1 MPAPQ
6 PLSYPGKVGAQSILE
21 DKRVGRISTFD
32 DWTDYFRQ
40 WQKDIGLD
48 TSKFSDYNFEV
59 KFGPVDR
66 EDIEFG
72 DYAGRPKWETVLQIP
87 DQRVRD
93 SLLHLITYQGDTEF
107 ASVEQQ
113 RNLLKNAPSE
123 YDLQSAVKVMR
134 EEMRHGTQ
142 MSYLLV
148 KYFGASGKLEA
159 QKLLERRAFD
169 NGRLLGA
176 FNQDVNDWLDFYCYT
191 ELVDRDGKYQLTML
205 SHSGFKPLAASM
217 KPMLQEEF
225 YHLLTGHT
233 GLSRVIKA
241 GKVPIEIIQRHINKW
256 FSVALDLFGV
266 DVSSSAYWFYVW
278 GLKGRYDEGSTDVAC
293 DRDKLNE
300 LARQH
305 YLSEVT
311 QLIAAL
317 NKLIPEGQPQITLPD
332 TRFHRSIGEFADK
345 TYSTTG
351 ELLSPEAYAKHL
363 EETLPTTAVK
373 AKLAELF
380 KQPDWVLPV

>member
-1 MPAPQ
+1 MA
-6 PLSYPGKVGAQSILE
+6 
-21 DKRVGRISTFD
+21 RISTFD
-32 DWTDYFRQ
+32 DWTDYFKT

-48 TSKFSDYNFEV
+48 TSKFNDYNFEV
-59 KFGPVDR
+59 KFGAVDK
-66 EDIEFG
+66 EEIEFG

-93 SLLHLITYQGDTEF
+93 SLLHLITFQGDTEF

-113 RNLLKNAPSE
+113 RHLLHTAPSD

-148 KYFGASGKLEA
+148 KYFGQSGKLEA
-159 QKLLERRAFD
+159 QKMLERRAFD
-169 NGRLLGA
+169 NSRLLGA
-176 FNQDVNDWLDFYCYT
+176 FNQEVNDWLDFYCYT

-225 YHLLTGHT
+225 FHLLTGHT

-241 GKVPIEIIQRHINKW
+241 GKVPIDILQKHLNKW

-266 DVSSSAYWFYVW
+266 DNSSSASWFYVW
-278 GLKGRYDEGSTDVAC
+278 GLKGRYDEGASSGKF
-293 DRDKLNE
+293 DREKLNE
-300 LARQH
+300 MARNQ
-305 YLSEVT
+305 YMGEVA
-311 QLIAAL
+311 QLIEAL
-317 NKLIPEGQPQITLPD
+317 NKLVPEGQPKIKLPD
-332 TRFHRSIGEFADK
+332 PRFHRSIGEYAGK
-345 TYSTTG
+345 TYSNTG

-363 EETLPTTAVK
+363 EQTIPTAADK
-373 AKLAELF
+373 AKLSEIF
-380 KQPDWVLPV
+380 KQNDWVLAV

>member
-1 MPAPQ
+1 VA
-6 PLSYPGKVGAQSILE
+6 KIT
-21 DKRVGRISTFD
+21 TFE

-48 TSKFSDYNFEV
+48 TAKFDDYHFEV
-59 KFGPVDR
+59 KFGAVDK
-66 EDIEFG
+66 DLIEFG
-72 DYAGRPKWETVLQIP
+72 DYAGRPKWQTVLQIP

-113 RNLLKNAPSE
+113 RNLLRTAPSD
-123 YDLQSAVKVMR
+123 YDLQSAIKIMR

-148 KYFGASGKLEA
+148 KYFGSSGKLEA
-159 QKLLERRAFD
+159 QKLLERRAF
-169 NGRLLGA
+169 NNSRLLGA
-176 FNQDVNDWLDFYCYT
+176 FNQDIQDWLDFYCYA

-205 SHSGFKPLAASM
+205 SHSAFKPLAASM

-241 GKVPIEIIQRHINKW
+241 GKVPVEIIQRHVNKW

-266 DVSSSAYWFYVW
+266 DNSSSADWFYVW
-278 GLKGRYDEGSTDVAC
+278 GLKGRYDEGTTQEPA
-293 DRDKLNE
+293 DRQRLNE

-305 YLSEVT
+305 YLNEVRE
-311 QLIAAL
+311 LLAAL
-317 NKLIPEGQPQITLPD
+317 NKNIPEGKPKLTLPD
-332 TRFHRSIGEFADK
+332 TRFHRSIGEFAGK
-345 TYSTTG
+345 TYSTSG
-351 ELLSPEAYAKHL
+351 ELLSAEDYMKHL
-363 EETLPTTAVK
+363 VQSLPTTSDK
-373 AKLAELF
+373 ATLAEIF
-380 KQPDWVLPV
+380 KQPDWVQAV

>member
-1 MPAPQ
+1 MA
-6 PLSYPGKVGAQSILE
+6 K
-21 DKRVGRISTFD
+21 ISTFD

-40 WQKDIGLD
+40 WQTDIGVD
-48 TSKFSDYNFEV
+48 TSRFEDYQFEV
-59 KFGPVDR
+59 KLGPVDKD
-66 EDIEFG
+66 EIEFG

-113 RNLLKNAPSE
+113 RNLLKTAPSE

-148 KYFGASGKLEA
+148 KYFGSSGKLEA
-159 QKLLERRAFD
+159 QKLLERRAFE
-169 NGRLLGA
+169 NSRLLGA
-176 FNQDVNDWLDFYCYT
+176 FNQDVQDWLDFYCYT

-241 GKVPIEIIQRHINKW
+241 GKVPIEIIQKHVNKW

-266 DVSSSAYWFYVW
+266 DNSSSAYWFYVW
-278 GLKGRYDEGSTDVAC
+278 GLKGRYDEGTAQEPA
-293 DRDKLNE
+293 DRDHLNE
-300 LARQH
+300 AARVH

-311 QLIAAL
+311 QLIQAL
-317 NKLIPEGQPQITLPD
+317 NKLIPEGQPKLTLPD
-332 TRFHRSIGEFADK
+332 TKFHRGIGDYAGK
-345 TYSTTG
+345 PYSTSG
-351 ELLSPEAYAKHL
+351 ELLSEEAYAAHC
-363 EETLPTTAVK
+363 EQTLPTAADK
-373 AKLAELF
+373 EKLAELF
-380 KQPDWVLPV
+380 KQPDWVLAV

>member
-1 MPAPQ
+1 VA
-6 PLSYPGKVGAQSILE
+6 
-21 DKRVGRISTFD
+21 RISTFD

-48 TSKFSDYNFEV
+48 TSKFDDYKFEV
-59 KFGPVDR
+59 KFGAVDR
-66 EDIEFG
+66 DEIEFG

-113 RNLLKNAPSE
+113 RNLLKTAPSE
-123 YDLQSAVKVMR
+123 YDLQSALKVMR

-159 QKLLERRAFD
+159 QKMLERRAFD
-169 NGRLLGA
+169 NTRLLGA
-176 FNQDVNDWLDFYCYT
+176 FNQDVHDWLDFYCYT

-241 GKVPIEIIQRHINKW
+241 GKVPIEIIQKHVNKW

-266 DVSSSAYWFYVW
+266 DNSSSAYWFYVW
-278 GLKGRYDEGSTDVAC
+278 GLKGRYDEGSTQEVC

-300 LARQH
+300 LARRH
-305 YLSEVT
+305 YLSEVS

-317 NKLIPEGQPQITLPD
+317 NNLIPEGKPKITLPD
-332 TRFHRSIGEFADK
+332 TKFHRSIGEYMDK
-345 TYSTTG
+345 TYSTSG
-351 ELLSPEAYAKHL
+351 ELLSPEAYQKHL
-363 EETLPTTAVK
+363 EDTIPTPADK
-373 AKLAELF
+373 AKLSELF

>member
-1 MPAPQ
+1 MA
-6 PLSYPGKVGAQSILE
+6 KIN
-21 DKRVGRISTFD
+21 TFD
-32 DWTDYFRQ
+32 DWTDYFHH

-48 TSKFSDYNFEV
+48 TAKFGDYNFEV
-59 KFGPVDR
+59 KFGQVDR
-66 EDIEFG
+66 DDIEFG

-93 SLLHLITYQGDTEF
+93 SLLHLITFQGDTEF

-113 RNLLKNAPSE
+113 RHLLQTAPSE
-123 YDLQSAVKVMR
+123 YDLQAGLKVMR

-148 KYFGASGKLEA
+148 KYFGTSGKLEA

-169 NGRLLGA
+169 NSRLLGA
-176 FNQDVNDWLDFYCYT
+176 FNQDVHDWLDFYCYT

-225 YHLLTGHT
+225 FHLLTGHT

-241 GKVPIEIIQRHINKW
+241 GKVPIEMIQKHVNKW

-266 DVSSSAYWFYVW
+266 DNSSSAAWFYVW
-278 GLKGRYDEGSTDVAC
+278 GLKGRYDEGSSQEPF
-293 DRDKLNE
+293 DRDSLNE
-300 LARQH
+300 MARQH
-305 YLSEVT
+305 YLSEVR

-317 NKLIPEGQPQITLPD
+317 NNLIPESQPKITLPD
-332 TRFHRSIGEFADK
+332 TKFHRSIGEYAEK
-345 TYSTTG
+345 TYSTSG
-351 ELLSPEAYAKHL
+351 ELLTPEAYAKHL
-363 EETLPTTAVK
+363 EQTIPTAADK
-373 AKLAELF
+373 AMLAELF
-380 KQPDWVLPV
+380 KQNDWVLAV

>member
-1 MPAPQ
+1 MA
-6 PLSYPGKVGAQSILE
+6 K
-21 DKRVGRISTFD
+21 ISTFD

-40 WQKDIGLD
+40 WQRDIGLD
-48 TSKFSDYNFEV
+48 TSKFGDYKFEV
-59 KFGPVDR
+59 KFGDVPSDV
-66 EDIEFG
+66 IEFG
-72 DYAGRPKWETVLQIP
+72 DYAGRPRWETVLQIP

-113 RNLLKNAPSE
+113 RNLLNTAPSD
-123 YDLQSAVKVMR
+123 YDLQSAVKIMR

-148 KYFGASGKLEA
+148 KYFGSSGKLEA

-176 FNQDVNDWLDFYCYT
+176 FNQDVQDWLDFYCYT

-205 SHSGFKPLAASM
+205 SHSSFKPLAASM

-233 GLSRVIKA
+233 GLSRVLKA
-241 GKVPIEIIQRHINKW
+241 GKVPIPIIQRHINKW

-266 DVSSSAYWFYVW
+266 DASSSAYWFYVW
-278 GLKGRYDEGSTDVAC
+278 GLKGRYDEGTAQAPA
-293 DRDKLNE
+293 DRDRLNE
-300 LARQH
+300 LSRQH
-305 YLSEVT
+305 YEKEVND
-311 QLIAAL
+311 LIAAL
-317 NKLIPEGQPQITLPD
+317 NKLIPEGQPKLTLPD
-332 TRFHRSIGEFADK
+332 LKFHRSIGEYADK
-345 TYSTTG
+345 TYSIHG
-351 ELLSPEAYAKHL
+351 EQLTPEAYARHL
-363 EETLPTTAVK
+363 EEVLPNAADKV
-373 AKLAELF
+373 KLAEIY

>member
-1 MPAPQ
+1 
-6 PLSYPGKVGAQSILE
+6 
-21 DKRVGRISTFD
+21 VGRINSFD
-32 DWTDYFRQ
+32 DWTDYFRS

-48 TSKFSDYNFEV
+48 TSKFNDYNFEV
-59 KFGPVDR
+59 KFGAVDKD
-66 EDIEFG
+66 EIEFG

-93 SLLHLITYQGDTEF
+93 SLLHLITFQGDTEF

-113 RNLLKNAPSE
+113 RNLLHTAPSE
-123 YDLQSAVKVMR
+123 HDLQSAVKVMR

-148 KYFGASGKLEA
+148 KYFGQSGKLEA
-159 QKLLERRAFD
+159 QKMLERRAFD
-169 NGRLLGA
+169 NSRLLGA

-225 YHLLTGHT
+225 FHLLTGHT

-241 GKVPIEIIQRHINKW
+241 GKVPMEILQKHINKW

-266 DVSSSAYWFYVW
+266 DNSSSASWFYVW
-278 GLKGRYDEGSTDVAC
+278 GLKGRYDEGATSGEF

-311 QLIAAL
+311 GLIEAL
-317 NKLIPEGQPQITLPD
+317 NKLVPEGQPKLRLPD
-332 TRFHRSIGEFADK
+332 TRFHRNIGEYAGK
-345 TYSTTG
+345 TYSTSG
-351 ELLSPEAYAKHL
+351 EVLTPEAYAKHL
-363 EETLPTTAVK
+363 ELTIPTAADK
-373 AKLAELF
+373 AKLADLF
-380 KQPDWVLPV
+380 KTNDWVLAV